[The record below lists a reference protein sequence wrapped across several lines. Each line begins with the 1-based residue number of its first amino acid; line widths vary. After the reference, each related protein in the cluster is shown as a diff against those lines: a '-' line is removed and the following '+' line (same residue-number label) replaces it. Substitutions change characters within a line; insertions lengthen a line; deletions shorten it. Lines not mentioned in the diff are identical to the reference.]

1 MKMGMFHLATHFFT
15 ALFFLL
21 LAFHASSEPEPG
33 FDCEKAS
40 NFVEVAICEDTFL
53 ASLDVYLNVLYR
65 QYSNLSFSP
74 ESLKA
79 QQITWLKERNACQT
93 RECVKTKYLDR
104 VQDIIQGAQNI
115 DENFTALDPAVVVEK
130 FQGHMEK
137 MAASGAIIPR
147 RENPFLPPLPVEPR
161 SAQIESFERKGTEK
175 YVFQYRYNLKHETS
189 SAGSF
194 NGSFVVNSS
203 GELLSVDTVEKT
215 EMQTLGVPGS
225 SRTSSPTRSPVLRP
239 TSSMRRME
247 VEMPSRPSRPG
258 SGAPS
263 FSGTAN
269 NSGRDT
275 NASEK
280 AAFKNDSADLG
291 VTHDVLKDAADEGF
305 GDAERAL
312 TFFAV
317 KPHKSISGAGVLP
330 CDRHDGLLYLL
341 KGSDGYDRIECSWG
355 HEVIDVSDGND
366 HIDGGWGNEIIV
378 AGEGTDTILGSWGDE
393 VIYPGPGNDEIDGS
407 WGNLILIYGKDW
419 GTDTVEGECSLIIFS
434 KENKPEDLVWKDN
447 KTLFNQTNGGSI
459 QLDSACSETFYS
471 SRSF

>member
-1 MKMGMFHLATHFFT
+1 MKMGMFHFVTRFFT
-15 ALFFLL
+15 FLL
-21 LAFHASSEPEPG
+21 FLLMASHATSDPQPG

-79 QQITWLKERNACQT
+79 QQIVWLKERNACQT
-93 RECVKTKYLDR
+93 RECVETAYLDR
-104 VQDIIQGAQNI
+104 IREIIQGAENI
-115 DENFTALDPAVVVEK
+115 DGNFTALDPGIVVEK
-130 FQGHMEK
+130 FQEHIDKEV
-137 MAASGAIIPR
+137 SSVAIVPR
-147 RENPFLPPLPVEPR
+147 IDNPFLPPLPVQPR

-189 SAGSF
+189 SGGSV

-203 GELLSVDTVEKT
+203 GELLSVNTGAKT
-215 EMQTLGVPGS
+215 EVQTLGVPGS
-225 SRTSSPTRSPVLRP
+225 SRTSGPTLSPTPSSL
-239 TSSMRRME
+239 SSMKRME
-247 VEMPSRPSRPG
+247 IRMPSRPGRPERG
-258 SGAPS
+258 GPS

-269 NSGRDT
+269 NGRNT
-275 NASEK
+275 GASEK
-280 AAFKNDSADLG
+280 AAFKNVSADLG
-291 VTHDVLKDAADEGF
+291 VTHDVLKEAAEEGF
-305 GDAERAL
+305 DDAKRAL
-312 TFFAV
+312 SFFAV

-330 CDRHDGLLYLL
+330 CERHDGLLYAL

-366 HIDGGWGNEIIV
+366 HVDGGWGNEVIV
-378 AGEGTDTILGSWGDE
+378 AGEGTDTILASWGDE
-393 VIYPGPGNDEIDGS
+393 VIYPGPGNDEVDGN
-407 WGNLILIYGKDW
+407 WGNLILIYGENW
-419 GTDTVEGECSLIIFS
+419 GTDTVEGDCSLIIFS

-459 QLDSACSETFYS
+459 QFDSACSETFYS